1 MKRIIRLVLGWIFIV
16 LGVLG
21 LFLPFLQGI
30 LFLAI
35 GFILI
40 APESPW
46 VQDKLERLRRRY
58 PKLGSILDR
67 AQARADSLISRI
79 TPGHGE

>member
-1 MKRIIRLVLGWIFIV
+1 MKRLIRLVLGWIFIV

-21 LFLPFLQGI
+21 LFLPILQGV

-35 GFILI
+35 GVVLI

-46 VQDKLERLRRRY
+46 VQDKMERLRRRY
-58 PKLGSILDR
+58 PKMGSTLDR
-67 AQARADSLISRI
+67 AQARADSLIARI
-79 TPGHGE
+79 TPGRGE